1 MSRPELCFVDATILG
16 ALITPGSTSD
26 KALRWLR
33 AGQDSWIT
41 SEISMALCL
50 ANLTAQGIS
59 PTEQQACMDR
69 LLLVLRHGIGLRP
82 LPIQSLGPPQGLQAH
97 RLPPLQL
104 LQLQAALHGRCGCL
118 MSNDSALVTAS
129 RRAGLPA
136 FGLTLAAATQ
146 A

>member
-16 ALITPGSTSD
+16 ALITPGPTSNQ
-26 KALRWLR
+26 ALRWLR
-33 AGQDSWIT
+33 AGEDSWIT

-59 PTEQQACMDR
+59 LTQQQACMDR
-69 LLLVLRHGIGLRP
+69 LLLLLRHGVGLRP
-82 LPIQSLGPPQGLQAH
+82 LPIQALGPPTDPQAD